1 MRYLFI
7 LGRNPLLSEA
17 EILSY
22 FEREGI
28 KKLSHKMR
36 LNALL
41 IEVDRELKLKEMINE
56 LGGTVAAGKVLL
68 SGNAEDVIK
77 EIESK
82 LIYFGRENKVVYSV
96 LDYCDEDA
104 FSDVLD
110 AMKKNFRNERLKA
123 RYKGVSGTI
132 KLQSGKIVHGSP
144 EKILLR
150 DMNYFAFGCEN
161 QGNKEIYFG
170 YLDASY
176 DSSESEKRDMEKP
189 FRRESLAI
197 SPRLA
202 RILINLSQVKKGENL
217 LDPFC
222 GIGVILGEGML
233 RGINV
238 TGIDIDASAIADA
251 RKNMNW
257 FGANYSGEAN
267 FKIINGDSSVIKVE
281 NVDGVATEP
290 SLGELMKNIPQRGK
304 AEQIVREFENL
315 MIDVINNIMKEMKK
329 GAKMAFTAPL
339 LKTQSGRVSCNIGRI
354 CDNTGLRVY
363 EIKNSCIKFPIQE
376 YREDSIVGRDIF
388 VLSA

>member
-1 MRYLFI
+1 
-7 LGRNPLLSEA
+7 
-17 EILSY
+17 
-22 FEREGI
+22 
-28 KKLSHKMR
+28 
-36 LNALL
+36 
-41 IEVDRELKLKEMINE
+41 
-56 LGGTVAAGKVLL
+56 
-68 SGNAEDVIK
+68 
-77 EIESK
+77 
-82 LIYFGRENKVVYSV
+82 
-96 LDYCDEDA
+96 
-104 FSDVLD
+104 
-110 AMKKNFRNERLKA
+110 MKKNFRNERLKA

-150 DMNYFAFGCEN
+150 DMNYFAFEN
-161 QGNKEIYFG
+161 PDNKEVYFG

-238 TGIDIDASAIADA
+238 IGVDIDASAIADA

-267 FKIINGDSSVIKVE
+267 FKIINGDSRVVKVE

-290 SLGELMKNIPQRGK
+290 SLGELMKNIPQREK
-304 AEQIVREFENL
+304 AKQIIYEFENL

-354 CDNTGLRVY
+354 CDNTGLRIY
-363 EIKNSCIKFPIQE
+363 EIKDSCIEFPIQE

-388 VLSA
+388 VLTA